1 MKWVIMLP
9 NNNKDYFFKELDAAL
24 NKVTWTS
31 DPMKA
36 HLFTS
41 SGAAEFY
48 AVKNN
53 IKSTGIKRIGRNE

>member
-1 MKWVIMLP
+1 MKWVIMQP
-9 NNNKDYFFKELDAAL
+9 ENDKYYYFKELDAAS
-24 NKVTWTS
+24 NKVIWTS

-53 IKSTGIKRIGRNE
+53 IKSVAIKRIGRNE